1 MMSLLHRYVLK
12 RFIYCYV
19 LSATGLIGIFLVV
32 DFFERVDEFVR
43 RDMPYSDL
51 ISYFICKIP
60 SIAFYM
66 APQAVLLATVITLAV
81 LARDNEIIAMK
92 AGGVGI
98 VGITLPILGSTLVV
112 ALLVLASNEYL
123 APIATKKMNYIFKV
137 KVQGNPTYGDTYIEV
152 GVKSGGRGE
161 GINDLKQLKVWFI
174 AKDEAIWNIRQFDP
188 EEGKVSGARIFYR
201 FDNGLIRKRIDVKE
215 VIWSGTHWEFIDGF
229 IRTFD
234 KEGQRTTEYFEK
246 KIIPVLETPDD
257 FIKNIIIHSDEMSLR
272 ELYKEIQEMTLEGK
286 DTLKH
291 RVEFHQKI
299 SYPFISIVLALLA
312 IPLSLRSSRHG
323 GVLFCVGINL
333 AMGFVFSFLYA
344 MGVSLGYGGFFSPL
358 FAAWGPF
365 LLFSSL
371 GFYLL
376 FTLDSEYI
384 IPRLRL

>member
-12 RFIYCYV
+12 RFIYCYA

-32 DFFERVDEFVR
+32 DFFERVDEFIR
-43 RDMPYSDL
+43 RDVPYSDL
-51 ISYFICKIP
+51 VFYFIYKIP
-60 SIAFYM
+60 GIAFYM

-98 VGITLPILGSTLVV
+98 VGITLPILGAAVVV

-137 KVQGNPTYGDTYIEV
+137 KVQGQQTYGDTYV
-152 GVKSGGRGE
+152 GE
-161 GINDLKQLKVWFI
+161 DPFAKQLWFV
-174 AKDEAIWNIRQFDP
+174 AKDKAIWNIRQFDP
-188 EEGKVSGARIFYR
+188 EEIRISDARIFYR

-215 VIWSGTHWEFIDGF
+215 VVWNGTHWEFVDGF
-229 IRTFD
+229 LRTFD
-234 KEGQRTTEYFEK
+234 QEGNGTTEYFEK

-257 FIKNIIIHSDEMSLR
+257 FVRNIIIHSDEMSLR

-344 MGVSLGYGGFFSPL
+344 MGVSLGFGGFFSPL

-365 LLFSSL
+365 ILFSSL

-376 FTLDSEYI
+376 LTLDSEYI

>member
-12 RFIYCYV
+12 RFIYCYA

-32 DFFERVDEFVR
+32 DFFERVDEFIR
-43 RDMPYSDL
+43 RDVPYSDL
-51 ISYFICKIP
+51 ILYFIYKIP
-60 SIAFYM
+60 GIAFYM

-92 AGGVGI
+92 AGGIGI
-98 VGITLPILGSTLVV
+98 VGITLPILGAAVVV

-137 KVQGNPTYGDTYIEV
+137 KVQGQQTYGDTYV
-152 GVKSGGRGE
+152 GE
-161 GINDLKQLKVWFI
+161 DPFAKQLWFV
-174 AKDEAIWNIRQFDP
+174 AKDKAIWNIRQFDP
-188 EEGKVSGARIFYR
+188 EEGRISDARIFYR

-215 VIWSGTHWEFIDGF
+215 VVWNGTHWEFVDGF
-229 IRTFD
+229 LRTFD
-234 KEGQRTTEYFEK
+234 QEGNGTTEYFEK

-257 FIKNIIIHSDEMSLR
+257 FVRNIIIHSDEMSLR

-344 MGVSLGYGGFFSPL
+344 MGVSLGFGGFFSPL

-365 LLFSSL
+365 ILFSSL

>member
-1 MMSLLHRYVLK
+1 MMSLLHRYVLR
-12 RFIYCYV
+12 RFIYCYL

-32 DFFERVDEFVR
+32 DFFERIDEFIR
-43 RDMPYSDL
+43 RDVPYSDL
-51 ISYFICKIP
+51 VFYFIYKIP
-60 SIAFYM
+60 GIAFYM

-92 AGGVGI
+92 AGGIGI
-98 VGITLPILGSTLVV
+98 VGITLPILGAALVV

-137 KVQGNPTYGDTYIEV
+137 KVQGQQTYGDTYV
-152 GVKSGGRGE
+152 GE
-161 GINDLKQLKVWFI
+161 DPFAKQLWFV
-174 AKDEAIWNIRQFDP
+174 AKDKAIWNIRQFDP
-188 EEGKVSGARIFYR
+188 EEGRISDARIFYR

-215 VIWSGTHWEFIDGF
+215 VVWNGTHWEFVDGF
-229 IRTFD
+229 LRTFD
-234 KEGQRTTEYFEK
+234 QEGNGTTEYFEK

-257 FIKNIIIHSDEMSLR
+257 FMKNITIHSDEMSLR

-344 MGVSLGYGGFFSPL
+344 MGVSLGFGGFFSPL

-365 LLFSSL
+365 ILFSSL

>member
-1 MMSLLHRYVLK
+1 VMSLLHRYVLR

-32 DFFERVDEFVR
+32 DFFERVDEFIR

-51 ISYFICKIP
+51 IYYFIFKIP

-92 AGGVGI
+92 AGGIGI
-98 VGITLPILGSTLVV
+98 VGITFPILGAALVV

-137 KVQGNPTYGDTYIEV
+137 KVQGNPVFGDTYIEV
-152 GVKSGGRGE
+152 GDRLAGGGE
-161 GINDLKQLKVWFI
+161 AWFV
-174 AKDEAIWNIRQFDP
+174 AKDKAVWNIRQFDP
-188 EEGKVSGARIFYR
+188 KEKIIYDARIFYR
-201 FDNGLIRKRIDVKE
+201 FDNGLIRKRIDVKK
-215 VIWSGTHWEFIDGF
+215 VIWSGVNWEFVDVF
-229 IRTFD
+229 LRTFD
-234 KEGQRTTEYFEK
+234 QEGYGATEYFEK

-257 FIKNIIIHSDEMSLR
+257 IIKNIIIHSDEMSLQ

-299 SYPFISIVLALLA
+299 SYPFTSIVLALLA

-344 MGVSLGYGGFFSPL
+344 MGVSLGFGGFFSPL

-376 FTLDSEYI
+376 LTLDSEYI

>member
-1 MMSLLHRYVLK
+1 MMSLLHRYVLRK
-12 RFIYCYV
+12 FIYCYV
-19 LSATGLIGIFLVV
+19 LSATGLIGIFLIV
-32 DFFERVDEFVR
+32 DFFERVDEFIR

-51 ISYFICKIP
+51 IFYFFCKIP
-60 SIAFYM
+60 SLAFYM

-92 AGGVGI
+92 AGGIGI
-98 VGITLPILGSTLVV
+98 VGITLPILGSALVV

-123 APIATKKMNYIFKV
+123 VPIATKKMNYIFKV
-137 KVQGNPTYGDTYIEV
+137 KVQGNPVYGDTYFEV
-152 GVKSGGRGE
+152 GEAQGDVKT
-161 GINDLKQLKVWFI
+161 WFI
-174 AKDEAIWNIRQFDP
+174 AKDKAIWNMRQFDP
-188 EEGKVSGARIFYR
+188 EEIRISDAKIFYR
-201 FDNGLIRKRIDVKE
+201 FDNGLIRKRIDAKE
-215 VIWSGTHWEFIDGF
+215 IVWIGTHWEFIDGF
-229 IRTFD
+229 LRTFD
-234 KEGQRTTEYFEK
+234 QEGHGTTEYFENRV
-246 KIIPVLETPDD
+246 IPVLETPESI
-257 FIKNIIIHSDEMSLR
+257 IKNVIRHSDEMSLR
-272 ELYKEIQEMTLEGK
+272 ELYKEIQDMTLEGK

-365 LLFSSL
+365 LFFSSL

-384 IPRLRL
+384 IPRLEL

>member
-1 MMSLLHRYVLK
+1 
-12 RFIYCYV
+12 
-19 LSATGLIGIFLVV
+19 
-32 DFFERVDEFVR
+32 
-43 RDMPYSDL
+43 
-51 ISYFICKIP
+51 
-60 SIAFYM
+60 M

-92 AGGVGI
+92 AGGIGI
-98 VGITLPILGSTLVV
+98 VGITLPILGSALVV

-123 APIATKKMNYIFKV
+123 TPIATKKMNYIFEV
-137 KVQGNPTYGDTYIEV
+137 KVQGNPAYGDTYIEV
-152 GVKSGGRGE
+152 GRPQAGGG
-161 GINDLKQLKVWFI
+161 GVWFV
-174 AKDEAIWNIRQFDP
+174 AKDKAIWSIRQFDP
-188 EEGKVSGARIFYR
+188 EEKRISDARIFYR

-215 VIWSGTHWEFIDGF
+215 VVWSGTHWEFVDGF
-229 IRTFD
+229 LRTFD
-234 KEGQRTTEYFEK
+234 QEGRGTTEYFEK
-246 KIIPVLETPDD
+246 RVIPVLETPDD
-257 FIKNIIIHSDEMSLR
+257 FVRHIIIHTDEMSLR

-344 MGVSLGYGGFFSPL
+344 MGVSLGFGGFFSPL

-376 FTLDSEYI
+376 LTLDSEYI

>member
-12 RFIYCYV
+12 RFIYCYA

-32 DFFERVDEFVR
+32 DFFERVDEFIR
-43 RDMPYSDL
+43 RDVPYSDL
-51 ISYFICKIP
+51 VFYFIYKIP
-60 SIAFYM
+60 GIAFYM

-98 VGITLPILGSTLVV
+98 VGITLPILGAALVV

-137 KVQGNPTYGDTYIEV
+137 KVQGQQTYGDTYV
-152 GVKSGGRGE
+152 GE
-161 GINDLKQLKVWFI
+161 DPFAKQLWFV
-174 AKDEAIWNIRQFDP
+174 AKDKAIWNIRQFDP
-188 EEGKVSGARIFYR
+188 EEGRISDARIFYR

-215 VIWSGTHWEFIDGF
+215 VVWNGTHWEFVDGF
-229 IRTFD
+229 LRTFD
-234 KEGQRTTEYFEK
+234 QEGNGTTEYFEK

-257 FIKNIIIHSDEMSLR
+257 FVRNIIIHSDEMSLR

-344 MGVSLGYGGFFSPL
+344 MGVSLGFGGVFSPL

-365 LLFSSL
+365 ILFSSL

-384 IPRLRL
+384 IPRLGL

>member
-12 RFIYCYV
+12 RFIYCYA

-32 DFFERVDEFVR
+32 DFFERVDEFIR
-43 RDMPYSDL
+43 RDVPYSDL
-51 ISYFICKIP
+51 VFYFIYKIP
-60 SIAFYM
+60 GIAFYM

-98 VGITLPILGSTLVV
+98 VGITLPILGAAVVV

-137 KVQGNPTYGDTYIEV
+137 KVQGQQTYGDTYV
-152 GVKSGGRGE
+152 GE
-161 GINDLKQLKVWFI
+161 DPFAKQLWFV
-174 AKDEAIWNIRQFDP
+174 AKDKAIWNIRQFDP
-188 EEGKVSGARIFYR
+188 EEGRISDARIFYR

-215 VIWSGTHWEFIDGF
+215 VVWNGTHWEFVDGF
-229 IRTFD
+229 LRTFD
-234 KEGQRTTEYFEK
+234 QEGNGTTEYFEK

-257 FIKNIIIHSDEMSLR
+257 FVRNIIIHSDEMSLR

-365 LLFSSL
+365 ILFSSL

-376 FTLDSEYI
+376 LTLDSEYI

>member
-1 MMSLLHRYVLK
+1 MMSLLRRYVLK
-12 RFIYCYV
+12 RFVYCYV
-19 LSATGLIGIFLVV
+19 LSATGLIGIFLIV
-32 DFFERVDEFVR
+32 DFFERVDEFIR
-43 RDMPYSDL
+43 RDASYSDL
-51 ISYFICKIP
+51 VFYFIYNIP
-60 SIAFYM
+60 GIAFYM

-98 VGITLPILGSTLVV
+98 VGITLPILGAAVVV

-137 KVQGNPTYGDTYIEV
+137 KVQGQQTYGDTYV
-152 GVKSGGRGE
+152 GE
-161 GINDLKQLKVWFI
+161 DPFAKQLWFV
-174 AKDEAIWNIRQFDP
+174 AKDKAIWNIRQFDP
-188 EEGKVSGARIFYR
+188 EEGRISDARIFYR

-215 VIWSGTHWEFIDGF
+215 VVWNGTHWEFVDGF
-229 IRTFD
+229 LRTFD
-234 KEGQRTTEYFEK
+234 QEGNGTTEYFEK

-257 FIKNIIIHSDEMSLR
+257 FVRNIIIHSDEMSLR
-272 ELYKEIQEMTLEGK
+272 ELYKEIQEMTSEGK

-333 AMGFVFSFLYA
+333 AVGFVFSFLYA
-344 MGVSLGYGGFFSPL
+344 MGVSLGFGGFLSPL

-365 LLFSSL
+365 ILFSSL

>member
-12 RFIYCYV
+12 RFIYCYA

-32 DFFERVDEFVR
+32 DFFERVDEFIR
-43 RDMPYSDL
+43 RDVPYSDL
-51 ISYFICKIP
+51 VFYFIYKIP
-60 SIAFYM
+60 GIAFYM

-81 LARDNEIIAMK
+81 LARDNEIVAMK

-98 VGITLPILGSTLVV
+98 VGITLPILGAAVVV

-137 KVQGNPTYGDTYIEV
+137 KVQGQQTYGDTYV
-152 GVKSGGRGE
+152 GE
-161 GINDLKQLKVWFI
+161 DPFAKQLWFV
-174 AKDEAIWNIRQFDP
+174 AKDKAIWNIRQFDP
-188 EEGKVSGARIFYR
+188 EEGRISDARIFYR

-215 VIWSGTHWEFIDGF
+215 VVWNGTHWEFVDGF
-229 IRTFD
+229 LRTFD
-234 KEGQRTTEYFEK
+234 QEGNGTTEYFEK

-257 FIKNIIIHSDEMSLR
+257 FVRNIIIHSDEMSLR

-286 DTLKH
+286 DTLKY

-344 MGVSLGYGGFFSPL
+344 MGVSLGFGGFFSPL

-365 LLFSSL
+365 ILFSSL

>member
-19 LSATGLIGIFLVV
+19 LSATGLIGIFIVV
-32 DFFERVDEFVR
+32 DFFERVDEFIR

-51 ISYFICKIP
+51 IYYFICKIP

-92 AGGVGI
+92 AGGIGI
-98 VGITLPILGSTLVV
+98 VGITLPILGSSLVI

-137 KVQGNPTYGDTYIEV
+137 KVQGQQTYGDTYV
-152 GVKSGGRGE
+152 GE
-161 GINDLKQLKVWFI
+161 DPFAKQLWFV
-174 AKDEAIWNIRQFDP
+174 AKDKAIWNIRQFDP
-188 EEGKVSGARIFYR
+188 EEGRISDARIFYR

-215 VIWSGTHWEFIDGF
+215 VVWNGMHWEFVDGF
-229 IRTFD
+229 LRTFD
-234 KEGQRTTEYFEK
+234 QEGHGTTEYFEK
-246 KIIPVLETPDD
+246 RVIPVLETPDD
-257 FIKNIIIHSDEMSLR
+257 LMKNIIIHSDEMSLR
-272 ELYKEIQEMTLEGK
+272 ELYKEIQEMMLEGK
-286 DTLKH
+286 DALKN
-291 RVEFHQKI
+291 RVELHHKI
-299 SYPFISIVLALLA
+299 SYPFISVVLALLA

-323 GVLFCVGINL
+323 GVLFCFGINL

-344 MGVSLGYGGFFSPL
+344 MGISLGFGGIFSPL

-376 FTLDSEYI
+376 FTLDSEYV
-384 IPRLRL
+384 IPRLKL